1 MSAGDDMA
9 ISSALLKCRGLLL
22 DAEIPYQD
30 AVIESRMLLEY
41 ATGLTAEQVIGN
53 PDRLVDDV
61 DIRDYFQL
69 VSRRIEREP
78 IDYIFGETEF
88 YGRSFRVNTCV
99 MSPRPET
106 EMLVVLA
113 LEFAS
118 DNGLVNPR
126 ICDLGTGSG
135 ALAVTLAVEL
145 DQCEVIACDISDDAL
160 AVAQSNAERYDVA
173 RHIDFRD
180 ADMTSESVGNAL
192 GRFDIV
198 VANPPYIPTS
208 RLANELEPEV
218 SQWEPRL
225 ALDGGPD
232 GMGVLGPL
240 IERLPRLMRES
251 GPSLALIEI
260 DSESA
265 DECLARATRALPNAE
280 IEIVRDAAGL
290 HRILAIEHPA

>member
-1 MSAGDDMA
+1 MSAGDGMA

-41 ATGLTAEQVIGN
+41 ATGFTAEEVIGN

-88 YGRSFRVNTCV
+88 YGRSFRVNTDV

-106 EMLVVLA
+106 EMLVGLA

-160 AVAQSNAERYDVA
+160 TVAISNAERYDVA
-173 RHIDFRD
+173 ARIDFRN
-180 ADMTSESVGNAL
+180 ADMTSASIGNAL

-208 RLANELEPEV
+208 RLDNELEPEV

-240 IERLPRLMRES
+240 IERLPQLTRET

-265 DECLARATRALPNAE
+265 DKCLDRANREVT
-280 IEIVRDAAGL
+280 DAKVGVILDDAGL
-290 HRILAIEHPA
+290 HRILAIEQAA

>member
-1 MSAGDDMA
+1 MSAGDPMA

-106 EMLVVLA
+106 EMLVGLA

-118 DNGLVNPR
+118 ANGLMTPR

-135 ALAVTLAVEL
+135 ALATTLALEL
-145 DQCEVIACDISDDAL
+145 DQSEVTACDISADAL
-160 AVAQSNAERYDVA
+160 AVAISNAERYDVA
-173 RHIDFRD
+173 CRIDFRN
-180 ADMTSESVGNAL
+180 ADMTSDTIGNAL

-208 RLANELEPEV
+208 RLNNELEPEV

-225 ALDGGPD
+225 ALDGGAD

-240 IERLPRLMRES
+240 IERLPQLMRES

-265 DECLARATRALPNAE
+265 DECLDRANREVP
-280 IEIVRDAAGL
+280 DAKVGVILDDAGL

>member
-1 MSAGDDMA
+1 MSAGDGMA

-41 ATGLTAEQVIGN
+41 ATGLTAEEVIGN

-61 DIRDYFQL
+61 DVRDYFQL

-88 YGRSFRVNTCV
+88 YGRSFRVNTRV

-106 EMLVVLA
+106 EMLVDLA

-118 DNGLVNPR
+118 GNGLVNPL

-135 ALAVTLAVEL
+135 ALAVTLAAEL

-173 RHIDFRD
+173 CHIDFRN
-180 ADMTSESVGNAL
+180 ADMTSASVGNAL
-192 GRFDIV
+192 GRFDLV
-198 VANPPYIPTS
+198 VANPPYIPTG
-208 RLANELEPEV
+208 RLDNELEPEV

-225 ALDGGPD
+225 ALDGGAD

-240 IERLPRLMRES
+240 IERLPQLMRET
-251 GPSLALIEI
+251 GKSLALIEI

-265 DECLARATRALPNAE
+265 DECLDRANREVP
-280 IEIVRDAAGL
+280 DAKVGVILDDAGL
-290 HRILAIEHPA
+290 HRILAIEQAA

>member
-1 MSAGDDMA
+1 MSAGNGMA

-41 ATGLTAEQVIGN
+41 ATGLTAEEVIGN

-88 YGRSFRVNTCV
+88 YGRSFRVNTRV

-106 EMLVVLA
+106 EMLVAMA

-118 DNGLVNPR
+118 DNGLASPR

-145 DQCEVIACDISDDAL
+145 DQCKVIACDISDDAL
-160 AVAQSNAERYDVA
+160 VVAISNADRYDIAA
-173 RHIDFRD
+173 RIDFRN
-180 ADMTSESVGNAL
+180 ADMTSASVGNAL
-192 GRFDIV
+192 GSFDIV

-208 RLANELEPEV
+208 RLDNELEPEV

-232 GMGVLGPL
+232 GMGVLSPL
-240 IERLPRLMRES
+240 IERIPQLMRES

-265 DECLARATRALPNAE
+265 DECRDRATRALPDAE
-280 IEIVRDAAGL
+280 IEIVRDVAGL